1 MPAPPMRL
9 RAGDALLVVDGQRDF
24 CSGGALPIAD
34 ADEIAPKINELI
46 KEAIGTAAQ
55 GHRQCQTSTLKKFV
69 T

>member
-1 MPAPPMRL
+1 MPDPPMRFQ
-9 RAGDALLVVDGQRDF
+9 A
-24 CSGGALPIAD
+24 GGALPIAG
-34 ADEIAPKINELI
+34 ADEIAPMINDLI